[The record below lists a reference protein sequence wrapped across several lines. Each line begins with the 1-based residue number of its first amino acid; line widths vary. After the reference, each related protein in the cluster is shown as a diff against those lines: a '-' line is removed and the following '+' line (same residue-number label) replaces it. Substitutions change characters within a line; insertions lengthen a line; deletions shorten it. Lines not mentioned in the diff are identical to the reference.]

1 MFRNATY
8 LFNYLL
14 NIHLYDNKF
23 WNIPIFSVLA
33 FWNFKYIIMAAY
45 KTIMRTGSIFNTNSD
60 GTAIFTDVF
69 EVESMEYSFDRGISD
84 NGKPSTPIVGGMA
97 TVAFRGFPPQYLHK
111 WILKSEER
119 LNVQLEVLNLS
130 EESIPEETL
139 QLLNAACISMKFSYE
154 GLGEQGLVTTILTLQ
169 GEDVTL
175 GSDTLYYEWQESRDK
190 PQRTASI
197 FVSTF
202 NASKAIPIVVD
213 PCIKAFMEIDEDSAQ
228 KPYSLDSFSIEFM
241 QRVDHKGEPAW
252 EEKGGL
258 FSISLNHPSN
268 YLLNHWAMYKHKQKH
283 SGYIVFRNPDGM
295 SSAVLSIRFE
305 NAYCISYKKSVSAA
319 TDGILFNHE
328 SPVRGET
335 FVTRK
340 ITRAASKIALGL
352 QDKLYLGNLDA
363 KRDWGHA
370 KDYVRMMWMI
380 LQANEPE
387 DWVIAT
393 GQTFWFNDAK
403 RS

>member
-1 MFRNATY
+1 MFRNTTY

-111 WILKSEER
+111 WILKSKER

-268 YLLNHWAMYKHKQKH
+268 YLLNPWAMYKHKQKH

-319 TDGILFNHE
+319 TDGILLEMIITPESLKFGNIDFNN
-328 SPVRGET
+328 G
-335 FVTRK
+335 K
-340 ITRAASKIALGL
+340 WA
-352 QDKLYLGNLDA
+352 
-363 KRDWGHA
+363 
-370 KDYVRMMWMI
+370 
-380 LQANEPE
+380 E
-387 DWVIAT
+387 D
-393 GQTFWFNDAK
+393 
-403 RS
+403 

>member
-1 MFRNATY
+1 MFRSTTY

-197 FVSTF
+197 FISTF

-213 PCIKAFMEIDEDSAQ
+213 PCIKAFMDIDEDCAQ

-319 TDGILFNHE
+319 TDGILLEMIITPEFLKFGNIDFNN
-328 SPVRGET
+328 G
-335 FVTRK
+335 K
-340 ITRAASKIALGL
+340 WA
-352 QDKLYLGNLDA
+352 
-363 KRDWGHA
+363 
-370 KDYVRMMWMI
+370 
-380 LQANEPE
+380 E
-387 DWVIAT
+387 D
-393 GQTFWFNDAK
+393 
-403 RS
+403 

>member
-154 GLGEQGLVTTILTLQ
+154 G
-169 GEDVTL
+169 
-175 GSDTLYYEWQESRDK
+175 SCR
-190 PQRTASI
+190 
-197 FVSTF
+197 
-202 NASKAIPIVVD
+202 
-213 PCIKAFMEIDEDSAQ
+213 
-228 KPYSLDSFSIEFM
+228 
-241 QRVDHKGEPAW
+241 
-252 EEKGGL
+252 
-258 FSISLNHPSN
+258 
-268 YLLNHWAMYKHKQKH
+268 
-283 SGYIVFRNPDGM
+283 
-295 SSAVLSIRFE
+295 
-305 NAYCISYKKSVSAA
+305 
-319 TDGILFNHE
+319 
-328 SPVRGET
+328 
-335 FVTRK
+335 
-340 ITRAASKIALGL
+340 
-352 QDKLYLGNLDA
+352 
-363 KRDWGHA
+363 
-370 KDYVRMMWMI
+370 
-380 LQANEPE
+380 
-387 DWVIAT
+387 
-393 GQTFWFNDAK
+393 
-403 RS
+403 

>member
-241 QRVDHKGEPAW
+241 QRVDHKGEPA
-252 EEKGGL
+252 G
-258 FSISLNHPSN
+258 
-268 YLLNHWAMYKHKQKH
+268 
-283 SGYIVFRNPDGM
+283 
-295 SSAVLSIRFE
+295 
-305 NAYCISYKKSVSAA
+305 KKKEAC
-319 TDGILFNHE
+319 F
-328 SPVRGET
+328 
-335 FVTRK
+335 
-340 ITRAASKIALGL
+340 
-352 QDKLYLGNLDA
+352 Q
-363 KRDWGHA
+363 
-370 KDYVRMMWMI
+370 
-380 LQANEPE
+380 
-387 DWVIAT
+387 
-393 GQTFWFNDAK
+393 
-403 RS
+403 

>member
-1 MFRNATY
+1 MFRNTTY

-45 KTIMRTGSIFNTNSD
+45 KTKMRTGSIFNTNSD

-97 TVAFRGFPPQYLHK
+97 TVAFRGFLPQYLHK

-241 QRVDHKGEPAW
+241 QRVDQKGHPNIKKKNNTTPVNAVNNLH
-252 EEKGGL
+252 GAFVILGL
-258 FSISLNHPSN
+258 DQLIDLSQLNAKLLFIQNIHQLSIIRISLP
-268 YLLNHWAMYKHKQKH
+268 Y
-283 SGYIVFRNPDGM
+283 
-295 SSAVLSIRFE
+295 
-305 NAYCISYKKSVSAA
+305 AY
-319 TDGILFNHE
+319 
-328 SPVRGET
+328 
-335 FVTRK
+335 
-340 ITRAASKIALGL
+340 GL
-352 QDKLYLGNLDA
+352 VKTL
-363 KRDWGHA
+363 
-370 KDYVRMMWMI
+370 
-380 LQANEPE
+380 
-387 DWVIAT
+387 
-393 GQTFWFNDAK
+393 
-403 RS
+403 